1 MQVVNKFSG
10 EKFAELDDTRM
21 EDARRILENGI
32 KAASEMRDTPSHKIY
47 ESLFEVS
54 KGIERNK
61 EELAKIISMEAG
73 KPLKYSRGEV
83 GRAAVTMLFSA
94 EESKRKYGETIPLDV
109 EPRGVNRFAYY
120 TREPIGTVF
129 SVTPFNDPLNLVA
142 HKVGP
147 ALAAGNSII
156 NKPATLTPLSAVKLN
171 EIIADSGLPENA
183 MQTVLAS
190 GGGEITSYFLH
201 SDDIKMVTFTGGT
214 EAADKLIRNAG
225 IKKYSMELGSNS
237 HVIVWNDADLDTAAE
252 AVVDAAFEAQG
263 QNCIHSQR
271 ILIKEDVYEYFKNRM
286 LEITSGLKLGDPLD
300 ESTDV
305 GPMISEGE
313 AKRVE
318 GLVSDAVREGGHA
331 LIGGERE
338 GSMMMPTILENVSLN
353 SEIWKKEIFGPVTLV
368 RSVKSMEEAIQLS
381 NDVPY
386 GLQAGVFT
394 SNIELAM
401 QAIERLQCGAVLIN
415 DTSVFRV
422 DTMPFGGMKKSG
434 LGREGIRF
442 SMDEMSEIKLAIF
455 KR

>member
-237 HVIVWNDADLDTAAE
+237 PVIVWNDADLDTAAE

-401 QAIERLQCGAVLIN
+401 QAIERLQFGAVLIN
-415 DTSVFRV
+415 DTSDFRV